1 MNNHMLYTEGFAIN
15 LSISSAL
22 IHSCSKKININAR
35 QYSKFLSWRALVSA
49 PIIVPLQSETLV
61 AF

>member
-22 IHSCSKKININAR
+22 IHSCSKKINTNAR
-35 QYSKFLSWRALVSA
+35 QYSKFL
-49 PIIVPLQSETLV
+49 I
-61 AF
+61 